1 MLVALQAVGLH
12 GGDRAAITRSVF
24 GIKITNG
31 VLGNFTINNAGDTS
45 LVPITIYRQSGKA
58 LLPVKTITP
67 PANLIG

>member
-1 MLVALQAVGLH
+1 
-12 GGDRAAITRSVF
+12 
-24 GIKITNG
+24 